1 MFQQLHRQIYKNKAQ
16 IKTNAPY
23 SQPYLVFIQG
33 QEQQNAPTAQKSQ
46 ILQEKYQPRSFSV
59 HVNQSGKLDDK
70 NRVQFNFDVSL
81 ESQQT
86 LTDEHAEKF
95 ERENCSQLDNAVM

>member
-1 MFQQLHRQIYKNKAQ
+1 MFQHLHRQINEKQGTNT
-16 IKTNAPY
+16 INAPY

-59 HVNQSGKLDDK
+59 HVNQSGKLEDK
-70 NRVQFNFDVSL
+70 NRVKLNFDVSL
-81 ESQQT
+81 ESAQT
-86 LTDEHAEKF
+86 LTDEKF
-95 ERENCSQLDNAVM
+95 ERENCSQLENIFD